1 MLLQVI
7 LVVIFSA
14 IGSTLLILGLLC
26 IEYIVFKLRVKV
38 KDKYFKEL
46 KKENNFEDFCCNNIR
61 ILVCVFSA
69 VWLLTFVVLLDVQF
83 DNIYV
88 EVDCREHT
96 EIVESEE
103 RALKNLSMTDSY
115 RGDIFVVAGY
125 GSGNM
130 DSEIT
135 YKYFEQNDDGSY
147 ELKQISASKVKI
159 IETDEEIPKIKKIK
173 YATGNWF
180 KDEPTRF
187 GKMLFA
193 KEREGWKNY
202 KEVEDIII
210 YVPIGGIDNIQ

>member
-1 MLLQVI
+1 MWLQII
-7 LVVIFSA
+7 LVVI
-14 IGSTLLILGLLC
+14 
-26 IEYIVFKLRVKV
+26 
-38 KDKYFKEL
+38 
-46 KKENNFEDFCCNNIR
+46 IR

-69 VWLLTFVVLLDVQF
+69 VWLLTFVVLLNVQF

-88 EVDCREHT
+88 EVDCRERT

-130 DSEIT
+130 NSEIT

-159 IETDEEIPKIKKIK
+159 IETDEEIPKIKKVK

-180 KDEPTRF
+180 MNLPDLEKCCLQR
-187 GKMLFA
+187 
-193 KEREGWKNY
+193 KERDGKTIR
-202 KEVEDIII
+202 KLKILLFMF
-210 YVPIGGIDNIQ
+210 Q